1 MISFLLFLGWW
12 AMPTLLLSGFT
23 SAYAVLIDRIA
34 AVIDGEIIT
43 YSEIQIATI
52 FKLSEGDDKEV
63 LEALIDMKLLAREAE
78 KFKIT
83 ETKEDSEK
91 IQRDFEEIKRLLTEE
106 KFSGYLRE
114 YNLTESDILKRLR
127 EKIIAEKFIDFR
139 INFFVVISDEAVRAY
154 YADHREEFSGKTLED
169 DVYDEIKSR
178 LFKIESDRRLHDYL
192 NQIRKK
198 AKIEVNL

>member
-1 MISFLLFLGWW
+1 
-12 AMPTLLLSGFT
+12 MPTLLLSGFT